1 MSDTFSK
8 SQRSQIMRSVRS
20 TGTSAE
26 RRCEAVLRSLKIKF
40 TRNVANL
47 PGKPDFVLK
56 SSRLVVFVHG
66 CFWHSHAGCKN
77 AAAPTS
83 NSEYWS
89 AKLTRNRRRDRRV
102 RQAIRRLG
110 WRTAVIWECKLRNAD
125 SVANRLLKLTGASG
139 KQLR

>member
-20 TGTSAE
+20 TGTNAE
-26 RRCEAVLRSLKIKF
+26 QRCEAVLRSLKIEF
-40 TRNVANL
+40 TRNAASL

-77 AAAPTS
+77 AAPATS
-83 NSEYWS
+83 NTEYWS
-89 AKLTRNRRRDRRV
+89 EKLARNQRRDRRV
-102 RQAIRRLG
+102 RQAIRKLG
-110 WRTAVIWECKLRNAD
+110 WRTAVFWECKLRDAD
-125 SVANRLLKLTGASG
+125 SVTRRLLKLTSPEG
-139 KQLR
+139 K

>member
-26 RRCEAVLRSLKIKF
+26 QRCEAVLRSLKIKF
-40 TRNVANL
+40 TRNAANL

-77 AAAPTS
+77 AVVPSS
-83 NSEYWS
+83 NIEYWS
-89 AKLTRNRRRDRRV
+89 GKLARNRRRDRRV
-102 RQAIRRLG
+102 RQAIRKLG
-110 WRTAVIWECKLRNAD
+110 WRTAVIWECKLRDAD
-125 SVANRLLKLTGASG
+125 SVTRRLLKLTSRDG
-139 KQLR
+139 K

>member
-8 SQRSQIMRSVRS
+8 SQRSRIMRSVRS

-26 RRCEAVLRSLKIKF
+26 QRCEAVLRSLKIKF
-40 TRNVANL
+40 ARNAANL

-83 NSEYWS
+83 NIEYWS
-89 AKLTRNRRRDRRV
+89 GKLARNRGRYKQV
-102 RQAIRRLG
+102 RQAIRKLG
-110 WRTAVIWECKLRNAD
+110 WRTAIVWECKLKDAD
-125 SVANRLLKLTGASG
+125 SVSRRLLKLTRHGG
-139 KQLR
+139 K

>member
-20 TGTSAE
+20 SGTSAE
-26 RRCEAVLRSLKIKF
+26 QRCEAVLRSLKIKF
-40 TRNVANL
+40 TRNAANL

-56 SSRLVVFVHG
+56 SSRLVVFIHG

-83 NSEYWS
+83 NIEYWS
-89 AKLTRNRRRDRRV
+89 GKLARNRRRDRQVLR
-102 RQAIRRLG
+102 AIRKLG
-110 WRTAVIWECKLRNAD
+110 WRTAVIWECKLRD
-125 SVANRLLKLTGASG
+125 THSVTRRLLKLTSHHG
-139 KQLR
+139 K

>member
-8 SQRSQIMRSVRS
+8 SKRSQIMRSVRS
-20 TGTSAE
+20 TRTSAE
-26 RRCEAVLRSLKIKF
+26 RRCEAILRSLKVRF
-40 TRNVANL
+40 TRNAANL

-83 NSEYWS
+83 NIEYWS
-89 AKLTRNRRRDRRV
+89 AKLARNRRRDRRV
-102 RQAIRRLG
+102 RQAIRKLG
-110 WRTAVIWECKLRNAD
+110 WRTAVIWECNLRDGD
-125 SVANRLLKLTGASG
+125 SVTRRLLKLTSRDG
-139 KQLR
+139 K

>member
-40 TRNVANL
+40 NRNAANL

-66 CFWHSHAGCKN
+66 CFWHCHAGCKN

-83 NSEYWS
+83 NTEYWS

-102 RQAIRRLG
+102 RQAIRKLG
-110 WRTAVIWECKLRNAD
+110 WRTAVIWECKLRDSD
-125 SVANRLLKLTGASG
+125 SVTRRLLKLTSRDG
-139 KQLR
+139 K

>member
-8 SQRSQIMRSVRS
+8 SQRSQIMRSVPS

-26 RRCEAVLRSLKIKF
+26 QRCEAVLRSLKIKF
-40 TRNVANL
+40 TRNAASL

-77 AAAPTS
+77 AVVPTS
-83 NSEYWS
+83 NIEYWS
-89 AKLTRNRRRDRRV
+89 WKLARNRRRDRRV
-102 RQAIRRLG
+102 RQAIRKLG
-110 WRTAVIWECKLRNAD
+110 WRTAVIWECKLRDAD
-125 SVANRLLKLTGASG
+125 SVTRRLLKLTSRDG
-139 KQLR
+139 K